1 MSGFPS
7 DPPAWRVS
15 FQKADPWG
23 KAVLVLSS
31 WFGSGWLPRAPGTF
45 GTLGAVPLALFM
57 KQVGTFFS
65 ALIVLIIVVLAVW
78 SAGMS
83 RKLLLR
89 DDPPEV
95 VIDEAAGFV
104 LAVFLLP
111 PSWVYISA
119 GFVLFRIF
127 DILKPFPLRRVER
140 LKGGL
145 GIVLDDL
152 LAGIYTV
159 LCIRICL
166 VVLS

>member
-1 MSGFPS
+1 
-7 DPPAWRVS
+7 
-15 FQKADPWG
+15 
-23 KAVLVLSS
+23 
-31 WFGSGWLPRAPGTF
+31 
-45 GTLGAVPLALFM
+45 
-57 KQVGTFFS
+57 
-65 ALIVLIIVVLAVW
+65 
-78 SAGMS
+78 MS